1 MFACYSRL
9 IAVYDH
15 ELLHKYAKTFPQAAL
30 TDFIDDY
37 CRLFRLPL
45 PAPEED
51 GGSELSTVK
60 SDDSDKKVRYRR
72 PKKNKG
78 PNARERR
85 RLRRLAQR
93 EGELSED
100 IDEEERE
107 ELISSM
113 TKLLKSGLKKNI
125 WAHRVMARVAIIDE
139 DWANAISYAE
149 AGRKLVRDTES
160 QRGIKLLATLL
171 SLDAALGVALVP
183 YYPPKHH
190 QRAQRL
196 LTGVLEAEPN
206 DYEAHFALGQIY
218 ETAEKWE
225 KARAEYQTLLD
236 LGGDEKQM
244 VAAQEELGW
253 CLVNEGKLEEGRDV
267 LEKVV
272 EIRDTRK
279 EQENTDDEKY
289 PRARAW
295 WRLGRT
301 EWMINTP
308 ESRQQAEDWFM
319 ASLRADDSYASSY
332 TALGICYAEQS
343 PPDHERSLRCFQKAF
358 ELDATE
364 TEAAKRL
371 AFGYAEE
378 DEWSL
383 VRAIAT
389 RVMEGEGGVEG
400 VAGGQVMN
408 AAGRFAPKN
417 GWAWKALG
425 STEMVSSFAGSGTD
439 IQHYKKYPQA
449 VDAYNIA
456 LRAQPE
462 DASMWRMLGWA
473 YVKCGRHIA
482 GLKALNRALELDP
495 EAWMAR
501 YHIGEVY
508 MQLGQYVQAI
518 DSFKEVDAQTGGNEI
533 GVTALLADATLAL
546 GLQAASQ
553 GFHERSRSSFHEAI
567 GYALAVVKTG
577 AHRAWAWKLIGD
589 AALKLAE
596 TEVTSADIESNAR
609 VLHPVLEVLD
619 ADDEDRRSAVNN
631 LGHARNLLQ
640 SPPSTGYTAKAAV
653 FFLAFRAHLL
663 KNEHSADAALY
674 DLGCALHA
682 FALKSDGEEK
692 AAAVKAAVAAVRLA
706 LERDA
711 SDERLWNALGVIC
724 SEAGKQLAQHAFVV
738 SLECYAKDPVVW
750 TNLGYLYLELDDREL
765 ANQCFLKA
773 QIMDPDYARAWFG
786 QATLAQRDGQH
797 ETAANLFA
805 HSFTLSQGSLL
816 EADLALALSAFG
828 PFLYGPRDTKTLH
841 QPAFALK
848 RYTGARPSSAAAQHL
863 YALVCERLGMADV
876 AVTALEKATSLL
888 EAEFEAAESAEIEA
902 EYTIAL
908 ANLGRVRLAAGAYDG
923 ALEAF
928 TNFLEL
934 AGGSGDERVVRLIP
948 QARLGSALAHFWLGD
963 VDACLASFQDA
974 LEAAKNDSALADE
987 LTVLLART
995 LWAVGGEDA
1004 REAAKTHLLEW

>member
-1 MFACYSRL
+1 MLACLSGL
-9 IAVYDH
+9 TPVYDH

-45 PAPEED
+45 PAPEEEA
-51 GGSELSTVK
+51 GAELSKVK
-60 SDDSDKKVRYRR
+60 SDDSGDKKVRYRR

-113 TKLLKSGLKKNI
+113 TKLLKSGLKKHI
-125 WAHRVMARVAIIDE
+125 WAHRVMARVAISDE

-160 QRGIKLLATLL
+160 QRGIKLPGTLL

-196 LTGVLEAEPN
+196 LAGVLEAEPN
-206 DYEAHFALGQIY
+206 DYEAHFALGQIF
-218 ETAEKWE
+218 ETAEQWE

-253 CLVNEGKLEEGRDV
+253 CLVNQGKLEEGRDV
-267 LEKVV
+267 LEQVV
-272 EIRDTRK
+272 EVRDTRK
-279 EQENTDDEKY
+279 EQENKDDEKY

-319 ASLRADDSYASSY
+319 ASLRADDSYAASY

-425 STEMVSSFAGSGTD
+425 STEMVSLGAWNSKLTLSTTRST
-439 IQHYKKYPQA
+439 
-449 VDAYNIA
+449 
-456 LRAQPE
+456 LRPWTPTTLPSVRSPRTRA
-462 DASMWRMLGWA
+462 
-473 YVKCGRHIA
+473 CGACWA
-482 GLKALNRALELDP
+482 GL
-495 EAWMAR
+495 M
-501 YHIGEVY
+501 
-508 MQLGQYVQAI
+508 
-518 DSFKEVDAQTGGNEI
+518 
-533 GVTALLADATLAL
+533 
-546 GLQAASQ
+546 
-553 GFHERSRSSFHEAI
+553 
-567 GYALAVVKTG
+567 
-577 AHRAWAWKLIGD
+577 
-589 AALKLAE
+589 
-596 TEVTSADIESNAR
+596 
-609 VLHPVLEVLD
+609 
-619 ADDEDRRSAVNN
+619 
-631 LGHARNLLQ
+631 
-640 SPPSTGYTAKAAV
+640 
-653 FFLAFRAHLL
+653 
-663 KNEHSADAALY
+663 
-674 DLGCALHA
+674 
-682 FALKSDGEEK
+682 
-692 AAAVKAAVAAVRLA
+692 
-706 LERDA
+706 
-711 SDERLWNALGVIC
+711 
-724 SEAGKQLAQHAFVV
+724 
-738 SLECYAKDPVVW
+738 
-750 TNLGYLYLELDDREL
+750 
-765 ANQCFLKA
+765 
-773 QIMDPDYARAWFG
+773 
-786 QATLAQRDGQH
+786 
-797 ETAANLFA
+797 
-805 HSFTLSQGSLL
+805 
-816 EADLALALSAFG
+816 
-828 PFLYGPRDTKTLH
+828 
-841 QPAFALK
+841 
-848 RYTGARPSSAAAQHL
+848 SSAAVISRA
-863 YALVCERLGMADV
+863 
-876 AVTALEKATSLL
+876 
-888 EAEFEAAESAEIEA
+888 
-902 EYTIAL
+902 
-908 ANLGRVRLAAGAYDG
+908 
-923 ALEAF
+923 
-928 TNFLEL
+928 
-934 AGGSGDERVVRLIP
+934 
-948 QARLGSALAHFWLGD
+948 
-963 VDACLASFQDA
+963 
-974 LEAAKNDSALADE
+974 
-987 LTVLLART
+987 
-995 LWAVGGEDA
+995 
-1004 REAAKTHLLEW
+1004 